1 MVDIEHIRMMITVIL
16 KDQKGSTVRRTGAPT
31 RKVKD
36 NKEEV
41 NQPDADSEKPKQT
54 VRTKEKRR
62 HNGRDEQKPEP
73 VEPERSIAEEPPI
86 VEPSSGP
93 KQQVIV
99 EDDEVLPISQKKDPK
114 IKANLPLALRR
125 IHEQLDS
132 PVELYKLHLK
142 HYHMS
147 TEQFRKRTS
156 ALKIPEDIYAKYDL
170 IVKQCDAC
178 QKEKKGPSRSKISGM
193 RSEVFG
199 DLTFVDHCRD
209 SVGQQIQ
216 VNVSNHS

>member
-1 MVDIEHIRMMITVIL
+1 MKND
-16 KDQKGSTVRRTGAPT
+16 
-31 RKVKD
+31 
-36 NKEEV
+36 KEEV
-41 NQPDADSEKPKQT
+41 NKPESESVKPKQRLGSKKT
-54 VRTKEKRR
+54 PIPRQ
-62 HNGRDEQKPEP
+62 NEQEPVP
-73 VEPERSIAEEPPI
+73 VEPERSIAEEHPP

-93 KQQVIV
+93 KQQVLV
-99 EDDEVLPISQKKDPK
+99 EDDEDLPVRQKKDPK
-114 IKANLPLALRR
+114 IKADLPLALKR
-125 IHEQLDS
+125 IHEKLDS

-170 IVKQCDAC
+170 IVKQCDTC

-199 DLTFVDHCRD
+199 DLTFVDHAEIPLD
-209 SVGQQIQ
+209 SKYKLMFLIIYDGATQLMTSFPCETKYRWRSRILR
-216 VNVSNHS
+216 NRT